1 MGCWLAKNPV
11 LAGWPRNSGWLA
23 AREFRLA
30 GCCCRRP
37 LSPPPAASVA
47 VVAAPPSAWCGAL
60 MVNTRNRKR
69 KWGKVGGMWVNSKA
83 DLAAKRHR
91 KKKKKSQRG
100 RDLKE
105 FLWQMH
111 PDQLSDRDR
120 SRFVRREAR
129 RRHGQHGALN
139 YKDRREARRVARRR
153 GQDGISALADADAAL
168 ADVALAEAGAASATM
183 QHDPFATLL
192 SSPPFR
198 KLACAE
204 SALTAAA
211 AAAAA
216 TADMIASDDADVALA
231 GAALATAA
239 AQATTAALRA
249 VHIAKHSY
257 FHAMNELIEKEGSI
271 WRVDPGAAPGP
282 ALSPAPAPAPAPPW
296 GSLRL
301 RHGEV
306 SVTLALFE
314 LSRRRA
320 ARIAIWDSDL

>member
-1 MGCWLAKNPV
+1 MRKLTRGQLYD
-11 LAGWPRNSGWLA
+11 L
-23 AREFRLA
+23 E
-30 GCCCRRP
+30 CRR
-37 LSPPPAASVA
+37 V
-47 VVAAPPSAWCGAL
+47 
-60 MVNTRNRKR
+60 
-69 KWGKVGGMWVNSKA
+69 
-83 DLAAKRHR
+83 HR
-91 KKKKKSQRG
+91 QRG
-100 RDLKE
+100 RDLQE

-111 PDQLSDRDR
+111 PDRLSDRDR
-120 SRFVRREAR
+120 GRFERREAR
-129 RRHGQHGALN
+129 RRQHGALN
-139 YKDRREARRVARRR
+139 YTERREARREARRR
-153 GQDGISALADADAAL
+153 GQNGIAALADADAAL
-168 ADVALAEAGAASATM
+168 ADVALAEAGATSATM
-183 QHDPFATLL
+183 QHDPLATLL

-211 AAAAA
+211 AAA
-216 TADMIASDDADVALA
+216 TADMIASDDADAALADAALAEA
-231 GAALATAA
+231 GAATATAA

-249 VHIAKHSY
+249 VREE
-257 FHAMNELIEKEGSI
+257 HAMNELIEKEGSS

>member
-1 MGCWLAKNPV
+1 
-11 LAGWPRNSGWLA
+11 
-23 AREFRLA
+23 
-30 GCCCRRP
+30 
-37 LSPPPAASVA
+37 
-47 VVAAPPSAWCGAL
+47 
-60 MVNTRNRKR
+60 
-69 KWGKVGGMWVNSKA
+69 
-83 DLAAKRHR
+83 
-91 KKKKKSQRG
+91 
-100 RDLKE
+100 
-105 FLWQMH
+105 MH
-111 PDQLSDRDR
+111 PDRLSDRDR
-120 SRFVRREAR
+120 GRFERREAR
-129 RRHGQHGALN
+129 RRQHGALN
-139 YKDRREARRVARRR
+139 YTERREARREARRR
-153 GQDGISALADADAAL
+153 GQNGIAALADADAAL
-168 ADVALAEAGAASATM
+168 ADVALAEAGATSATM
-183 QHDPFATLL
+183 QHDPLATLL

-216 TADMIASDDADVALA
+216 TADMIASDDADMALA
-231 GAALATAA
+231 GAALAAAA

-249 VHIAKHSY
+249 VREE
-257 FHAMNELIEKEGSI
+257 HAMNELIEKEGSS
-271 WRVDPGAAPGP
+271 WRVDPGAAPGPALSP

>member
-1 MGCWLAKNPV
+1 MWV
-11 LAGWPRNSGWLA
+11 NSRADLA
-23 AREFRLA
+23 AKRH
-30 GCCCRRP
+30 
-37 LSPPPAASVA
+37 
-47 VVAAPPSAWCGAL
+47 
-60 MVNTRNRKR
+60 RKK
-69 KWGKVGGMWVNSKA
+69 KWGKVGGMWVNSNA
-83 DLAAKRHR
+83 NLAAKRHR
-91 KKKKKSQRG
+91 KKKKRSQQG

-183 QHDPFATLL
+183 QHDPLATLL

-211 AAAAA
+211 AAA
-216 TADMIASDDADVALA
+216 TADMIASDDADSALADAALAEA
-231 GAALATAA
+231 GAATATAA

-249 VHIAKHSY
+249 VREE
-257 FHAMNELIEKEGSI
+257 HAMNELIEKEGSS

-282 ALSPAPAPAPAPPW
+282 ALSPAPAPATAAVQATTAALRAVRESSVVAAAATPVLVAKLVGRWDPADGHPW
-296 GSLRL
+296 LPDEALVVVATVSELR
-301 RHGEV
+301 
-306 SVTLALFE
+306 AW
-314 LSRRRA
+314 RRLLQAFRD
-320 ARIAIWDSDL
+320 WDSDL